1 MKCVNCGRREAEYL
15 VFEDEL
21 MPLCRECFDEYCY
34 NFGEMN
40 LTYWNLDELKHEL
53 ERFVK
58 TINEELKCLQDN
70 YSRLLQEYLKLKK
83 GTEGK

>member
-1 MKCVNCGRREAEYL
+1 MRCVNCGRREAEYL

-21 MPLCRECFDEYCY
+21 MPLCQECFDEYCY

-40 LTYWNLDELKHEL
+40 LTYWNLDELKNEL

-58 TINEELKCLQDN
+58 TINDELKCLQDN
-70 YSRLLQEYLKLKK
+70 YSHLLQEYLKLKK
-83 GTEGK
+83 EVEEK